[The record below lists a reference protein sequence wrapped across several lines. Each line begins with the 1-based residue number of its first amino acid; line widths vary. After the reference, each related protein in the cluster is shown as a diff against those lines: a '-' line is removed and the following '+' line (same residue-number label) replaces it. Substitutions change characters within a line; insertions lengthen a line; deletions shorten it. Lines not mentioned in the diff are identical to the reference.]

1 MKFPRLHRSLS
12 SFLLGVSLAA
22 GAAATSAAPP
32 EPGKPALPPL
42 AVEDVQVGQR
52 GYGLSVFAG
61 KEPERFEVEVI
72 GVLRNT
78 NGPDSSY
85 ILARLTGKG
94 LEKSGVI
101 AGMSGSP
108 VFFDGRL
115 AGAVAFGW
123 PFSQEAIAGITPIAS
138 MHKLGTFGGSG
149 LAPDPMPLVSLPD
162 LLAGRIPADLLAT
175 SLARLAPKMTAG
187 AAGGVPGIQWFA
199 SGFGDR
205 SLGVLRLAL
214 GNVVPAGRASPSAD
228 PAGAALQPGS
238 AVAAV
243 MVDGDLRLAATGT
256 VTDRIGDKIFA
267 FGHPFLGLGPV
278 QVPMASA
285 EILTVMS
292 SQYSSFKLSNVGE
305 VIGAFEQDRQAG
317 IEGRLGVWAPMIPLS
332 IRVEGANS
340 GPARQFRMRMMSEPL
355 LIPALVG
362 SAVLGSLE
370 AASYTAGPQGLDVVA
385 KFRVAGSGEVSI
397 EQSFD
402 GPSAANE
409 SASTLLSVASYLAQN
424 PLQTVKIE
432 AIDITLTQIPQPR
445 STSIDGVHADRSV
458 VQPGEKVTLSLDLTP
473 YRGRPLRHTTAITLP
488 EDLPDGKYTLW
499 IGDGRSADA
508 VRLGIAPAD
517 PVRFE
522 QALDLLRSLHSRRD
536 LTILGVVNGPG
547 LAIAGEVLP
556 RLPAS
561 VRSLWGAAGSGS
573 AAPLRSALVQE
584 IHQRMP
590 MPLEGMVKVE
600 LEVRRRDPVPG
611 SGSEV
616 PAIVAESAESAERAK
631 RERR

>member
-1 MKFPRLHRSLS
+1 MKFPRLHRSLLS
-12 SFLLGVSLAA
+12 LLLGVSS
-22 GAAATSAAPP
+22 AAALPAA
-32 EPGKPALPPL
+32 PALPTIG
-42 AVEDVQVGQR
+42 VEEVQVGQR

-94 LEKSGVI
+94 LEKSGVV

-123 PFSQEAIAGITPIAS
+123 PFSQEAIAGITPIAA

-149 LAPDPMPLVSLPD
+149 LAPGPAPVPLVSLPD
-162 LLAGRIPADLLAT
+162 LLAGRFPPDLLAT
-175 SLARLAPKMTAG
+175 SLARLAPKASTG
-187 AAGGVPGIQWFA
+187 GGVPGIQWFA
-199 SGFGDR
+199 SGFGDL
-205 SLGVLRLAL
+205 SLSVLRQAL
-214 GNVVPAGRASPSAD
+214 GSVVPAGEAA
-228 PAGAALQPGS
+228 PAGDGGAAAARQLVPGS

-256 VTDRIGDKIFA
+256 VTDRVGDKVYA

-305 VIGAFEQDRQAG
+305 LIGAFEQDRQVG
-317 IEGRLGVWAPMIPLS
+317 IEGRLGVWAPMIPLH

-340 GPARQFRMRMMSEPL
+340 GPAREFRMRLMSEPL

-362 SAVLGSLE
+362 SAVLGSME
-370 AASYTAGPQGLDVVA
+370 AASYTAGPQGLDLVA
-385 KFRVAGSGEVSI
+385 QFRVAGAGEVRI

-409 SASTLLSVASYLAQN
+409 SASTILSVASYLAQN
-424 PLQTVKIE
+424 PLETVKIE
-432 AIDITLTQIPQPR
+432 AIDITLKQIPQPR

-458 VQPGEKVTLSLDLTP
+458 VQPGDKVTLSLDLTP
-473 YRGRPLRHTTAITLP
+473 FRGRPFRHTTAITLP
-488 EDLPDGKYTLW
+488 EDLPNGKYTLW
-499 IGDGRSADA
+499 VGDGRSADA

-536 LTILGVVNGPG
+536 LTILGVLSGPG
-547 LAIAGEVLP
+547 LAVAGEVLP

-561 VRSLWGAAGSGS
+561 MRSLWSAAGSGS

-584 IHQRMP
+584 VHQPMP
-590 MPLEGMVKVE
+590 MPLEGMVKLE

-611 SGSEV
+611 GGSEV
-616 PAIVAESAESAERAK
+616 PAAVAEGTKPAK
-631 RERR
+631 

>member
-1 MKFPRLHRSLS
+1 MKFPRLHL
-12 SFLLGVSLAA
+12 FPLALLFGTSLAA
-22 GAAATSAAPP
+22 AAPP
-32 EPGKPALPPL
+32 TPVPAL
-42 AVEDVQVGQR
+42 ATIGVEDVQVGQR
-52 GYGLSVFAG
+52 GHGLSVFAG

-149 LAPDPMPLVSLPD
+149 LAPDPAPIPLVSLPD
-162 LLAGRIPADLLAT
+162 LLAGRLPPDLLAT
-175 SLARLAPKMTAG
+175 SLARLAPKGT
-187 AAGGVPGIQWFA
+187 AGGVPGIQWFA

-205 SLGVLRLAL
+205 SLGLLRQSL
-214 GNVVPAGRASPSAD
+214 GSVVPAGQAA
-228 PAGAALQPGS
+228 PAGDDGAAAARQLAPGS

-256 VTDRIGDKIFA
+256 VTDRVGDKVYA

-305 VIGAFEQDRQAG
+305 LIGAFEQDRQAG
-317 IEGRLGVWAPMIPLS
+317 IEGRLGVRAPMIPLS

-340 GPARQFRMRMMSEPL
+340 GPARQFRMRVMTEPL

-370 AASYTAGPQGLDVVA
+370 AASYTAGPQGLDVIA
-385 KFRVAGSGEVSI
+385 KFRVAGAGDAQEVQI

-424 PLQTVKIE
+424 PLERVKIE
-432 AIDITLTQIPQPR
+432 AIDITLKQIPQPR

-458 VQPGEKVTLSLDLTP
+458 VQPGETVTLSLDLTP
-473 YRGRPLRHTTAITLP
+473 FRGRPFRHTTSITLP
-488 EDLPDGKYTLW
+488 EDLPNGKYTLW
-499 IGDGRSADA
+499 VGDGRSADA

-536 LTILGVVNGPG
+536 LTILGVLNGPG
-547 LAIAGEVLP
+547 LAVAGEVLP

-561 VRSLWGAAGSGS
+561 MRSLWSAAGSGS

-584 IHQRMP
+584 VHEPMP
-590 MPLEGMVKVE
+590 VPLEGMVKLE

-611 SGSEV
+611 GGSEV
-616 PAIVAESAESAERAK
+616 PAAVAERTRPAS
-631 RERR
+631 